1 MDDKQ
6 IVIIGGGLQGLATAN
21 ALLDRGESVLILEKE
36 EDTGSATSFANAGML
51 TPSQS
56 SPWNSP
62 SDILKIL
69 SGIGRKD
76 SPMVLSP
83 SAIPSLL
90 FWGLKF
96 LRNSTKKRFIAI
108 SKNGFELA
116 SYSRSLTKEIRE
128 KESFEYDNNDNGTLK
143 IFHSQEAL
151 DRSVEITKILNSS
164 ISMNVMG
171 SRDIS
176 LVEPALAPIANQLVG
191 GIHYPEDEIGDA
203 YKFCK
208 LLEDLV
214 RFKGGRI
221 LVNTDIKKIL
231 INKGKV
237 NGVIT
242 DRAILQTKRV
252 VVAAGS
258 WSHALLK
265 QVGLRL
271 PVRPVKGY
279 SLTLDTA
286 GLNDKP
292 KLAVLDENTHTAVT
306 PLGNRI
312 RIAGTAEFAGF
323 DDNIHPKRI
332 TYLNKMLESIYPK
345 LYSQLDLEEGRLWY
359 GFRPMSADGL
369 PFLGKTKID
378 GLFVNSGQGQSGWTL
393 AMGSASLVA
402 DLIVN
407 KSTDIDPSPFLASR
421 SL

>member
-36 EDTGSATSFANAGML
+36 KDVGSATSFANAGML

-56 SPWNSP
+56 TPWNSP

-69 SGIGRKD
+69 SGIGKKD

-83 SAIPSLL
+83 RAIPSLF
-90 FWGLKF
+90 FWGLQF
-96 LRNSTKKRFIAI
+96 LRNSTNKKFLQI
-108 SKNGFELA
+108 SKNCMDLA
-116 SYSRSLTKEIRE
+116 RYSSSLTKEIRE
-128 KESFEYDNNDNGTLK
+128 KECLEYDHAENGSLK
-143 IFHSQEAL
+143 IFRSQEAL
-151 DRSVEITKILNSS
+151 DKSVEITEKLDPSAVVNILDSQGVVLAEPELAN
-164 ISMNVMG
+164 IS
-171 SRDIS
+171 D
-176 LVEPALAPIANQLVG
+176 QLTG
-191 GIHYPEDEIGDA
+191 GIFYPEDEIGDA

-208 LLEDLV
+208 LLEELV
-214 RFKGGRI
+214 RSKGGRV
-221 LVNTDIKKIL
+221 LVNTNIKKIL
-231 INKGKV
+231 IHKGKV

-242 DRAILQTKRV
+242 DRAILETKRV

-258 WSHALLK
+258 WSHSLLK

-286 GLNDKP
+286 GLDGKP
-292 KLAVLDENTHTAVT
+292 KLAVIDESIHTALT

-323 DDNIHPKRI
+323 NDDIHPKRI
-332 TYLNKMLESIYPK
+332 TYLNETLKAIYPK

-378 GLFVNSGQGQSGWTL
+378 GLYVNSGQGQLGWTL
-393 AMGSASLVA
+393 AMGSGSLVA

-407 KSTDIDPSPFLASR
+407 KSTDIDPSPYLASR

>member
-21 ALLDRGESVLILEKE
+21 ALLDRGESVLILEKG

-56 SPWNSP
+56 TPWNSP
-62 SDILKIL
+62 SDIFKII
-69 SGIGRKD
+69 SGIGKKD

-83 SAIPSLL
+83 RAIPSLF

-96 LRNSTKKRFIAI
+96 LRNSTQKRFLKI
-108 SKNGFELA
+108 SKNCIDLA
-116 SYSRSLTKEIRE
+116 YYSSSLTKEIRE
-128 KESFEYDNNDNGTLK
+128 KEGFEYDNNENGTLK
-143 IFHSQEAL
+143 IFRSQEAL
-151 DRSVEITKILNSS
+151 DRSVEITKMLDPGAPIKVLDSK
-164 ISMNVMG
+164 G
-171 SRDIS
+171 IS
-176 LVEPALAPIANQLVG
+176 LAEPQLEPIASQLVG
-191 GIHYPEDEIGDA
+191 GIFYPQDEIGDA

-208 LLEDLV
+208 LLEELV
-214 RFKGGRI
+214 RSKGGRI

-231 INKGKV
+231 VHKGKV

-258 WSHALLK
+258 WSHLLLK

-286 GLNDKP
+286 GINDKP
-292 KLAVLDENTHTAVT
+292 ELAVVDESIHTVVT
-306 PLGNRI
+306 PLRNRI
-312 RIAGTAEFAGF
+312 RIAGTAEFSGF
-323 DDNIHPKRI
+323 NDDIHPKRI
-332 TYLNKMLESIYPK
+332 AYLNGMLKSIYPK

-378 GLFVNSGQGQSGWTL
+378 GLYVNSGQGHLGWTL

-407 KSTDIDPSPFLASR
+407 KPTDIDSSPYLASR

>member
-21 ALLDRGESVLILEKE
+21 ALLDRGENVIILEKE
-36 EDTGSATSFANAGML
+36 ADIGRATSFANAGML

-56 SPWNSP
+56 MPWNSP
-62 SDILKIL
+62 SDILKII
-69 SGIGRKD
+69 SGLGKKD
-76 SPMVLSP
+76 SPMILSP
-83 SAIPSLL
+83 RAIPSLF

-96 LRNSTKKRFIAI
+96 LRNSTKKKFIEI

-116 SYSRSLTKEIRE
+116 RYSSSLTKEIRE
-128 KESFEYDNNDNGTLK
+128 KESFEYDHDDNGTLK
-143 IFHSQEAL
+143 VFHSQEAL
-151 DRSVEITKILNSS
+151 DRSVEITKILDPSLS
-164 ISMNVMG
+164 INVMD
-171 SRDIS
+171 SREVS
-176 LVEPALAPIANQLVG
+176 LVEPALAPIVNQLVG
-191 GIHYPEDEIGDA
+191 GIHYLEDEIGDA

-214 RFKGGRI
+214 RSKGGRI
-221 LVNTDIKKIL
+221 FVNTDIKKIL
-231 INKGKV
+231 IHKGRV

-242 DRAILQTKRV
+242 DRAILQTKRI

-286 GLNDKP
+286 GLNNKP
-292 KLAVLDENTHTAVT
+292 KLAVLDESTHTAVT

-312 RIAGTAEFAGF
+312 RIAGTAEFTGF
-323 DDNIHPKRI
+323 DDDIHPKRI
-332 TYLNKMLESIYPK
+332 VYLNEMLKAIYPK

-359 GFRPMSADGL
+359 GFRPTSADGL
-369 PFLGKTKID
+369 PFLGKTKIE
-378 GLFVNSGQGQSGWTL
+378 GLFVNSGQGHSGWTL

-407 KSTDIDPSPFLASR
+407 KSTDIDPSPYLASR